1 MLPEVFGERVISQ
14 GLWPACSPDLNPSDL
29 FMERTTMYNPHS
41 LQELKENILQEAS
54 IIPRH

>member
-1 MLPEVFGERVISQ
+1 MNMLPEVFGERVISQ

-29 FMERTTMYNPHS
+29 FMEHTKMYS